1 MPSIDNILHKLR
13 HGTAVL
19 TGLTLALGA
28 PVAAQAGETI
38 HIGTA
43 DWIGYA
49 PFYVAADKGL
59 FKKYGIDV
67 VLQDF
72 ADPAQMPAALESGAI
87 QGNMYT
93 YDQVI
98 TLVANG
104 HDYKVVMPI
113 DYSNGADALIA
124 PKSITS
130 VAQLKGQKVAYPF
143 ATCDNLLVVYAL
155 ASVGLGEA
163 DIQGVDT
170 TPDNVPAALLSGA
183 LAGATYE
190 PNITKVLKMDGG
202 PGFHTLYT
210 SRTAPGLI
218 TDVLYF
224 GKDYIAKNP
233 AVVSAVIH
241 GYLDGMAF
249 MKSNPDEANQIIG
262 KHLSSSVDDVKA
274 QFDGVHNIPQSEM
287 AQYFTPRQDALSLF
301 TSGKLIAD
309 ILVKRG
315 QIPAGPSIPDTFDPS
330 FVAKLTASN

>member
-1 MPSIDNILHKLR
+1 MPSIHPTLR
-13 HGTAVL
+13 NLRRSAAA
-19 TGLTLALGA
+19 LAGFALSLSA
-28 PVAAQAGETI
+28 PVVAKADQTI

-104 HDYKVVMPI
+104 HDYQVVMPI
-113 DYSNGADALIA
+113 DYSNGADALVA

-155 ASVGLGEA
+155 ASAGLSES
-163 DIQGVDT
+163 DVQGVDT

-190 PNITKVLKMDGG
+190 PNITKILKMDGG

-233 AVVSAVIH
+233 TVVNAVIH
-241 GYLDGMAF
+241 GYLDGMAY

-262 KHLSSSVDDVKA
+262 KHLSSSIDDVKA
-274 QFDGVHNIPQSEM
+274 QFEGVHNIPQSEM
-287 AQYFTPRQDALSLF
+287 AQYFKPRQDALSLF
-301 TSGKLIAD
+301 TSGKLIGD

-315 QIPAGPSIPDTFDPS
+315 QIPAGPSIPDTFDAS
-330 FVAKLTASN
+330 FVTKLTTSN